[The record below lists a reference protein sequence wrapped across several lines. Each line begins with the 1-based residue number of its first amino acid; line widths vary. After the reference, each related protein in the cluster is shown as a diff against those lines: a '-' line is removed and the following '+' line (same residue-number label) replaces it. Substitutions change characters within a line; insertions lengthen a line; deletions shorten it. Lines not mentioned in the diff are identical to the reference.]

1 MVWDKI
7 LEQEVKLSKAG
18 AHLMH
23 RYEGYRTKPYLC
35 PAHIWTIGYGHV
47 LYQEQIR
54 LPVVRVN
61 GYDGLVRKEFRLK
74 PEDDRIWSLDEI
86 EELFSQ
92 DVSRFERGS
101 LRLSPNLVD
110 RQGAFDAVVSFAFN
124 AGLGN
129 YQRSQIRIRNDRGD
143 FAGAA
148 DAFMMWTKGGG
159 RELPGLVKRR
169 KDERTLYLQGA

>member
-1 MVWDKI
+1 M
-7 LEQEVKLSKAG
+7 KLSQRG
-18 AHLMH
+18 ADLMH

-54 LPVVRVN
+54 LPMARV
-61 GYDGLVRKEFRLK
+61 GDYTGMIRREFPLK
-74 PEDDRIWSLDEI
+74 AEDNRIWTKDEI
-86 EELFSQ
+86 EQLFSQ
-92 DVSRFERGS
+92 DVSSFERGA

-129 YQRSQIRIRNDRGD
+129 YQRSTIRMKNNRGD
-143 FAGAA
+143 FQGAA

-159 RELPGLVKRR
+159 KELPGLVKRR
-169 KDERTLYLQGA
+169 KDERALYLTFS